1 MVGTSPAWKI
11 WKCDEEK
18 GRLTKK
24 YSHGSL
30 FFFL

>member
-1 MVGTSPAWKI
+1 MMGISPAWKI
-11 WKCDEEK
+11 RKCDEEK